1 MSHDSLSNLQAI
13 QSMLTA
19 GHRNICLRSH
29 TLFLWGVTGGVLS
42 LTLDHL
48 LTPERF
54 PENWLRHLA
63 LLFVLTVV
71 LSGVA
76 LADYG
81 LTRHRLQES
90 DESMSFTQA
99 QITKV
104 WWLLIGMGV
113 LFSFASGLYGGGAMT
128 YGIWL
133 LLTGIGLYVHG
144 LFSDKVLEWAGAL
157 IIALG
162 AAALVLHVG
171 HLPAKWLAAS
181 VFGIGMPALTLILDR
196 GVERPVSARFVRL
209 GLWLCAVL
217 LAPVIGYYGFDR
229 TVAPVGEQVLEFPA
243 GTVVPLKV
251 RMKSDALQ
259 VEREAHLPMTLAL
272 PLRVSMNGG
281 KPDGRFQ
288 LQGQDWKRF
297 PYDVKIRVD
306 GFSAEL
312 EPGKSPAVIVDMQ
325 VDARQ

>member
-1 MSHDSLSNLQAI
+1 MSRDTLSSLHAI
-13 QSMLTA
+13 QSMLAA

-29 TLFLWGVTGGVLS
+29 TLLLWGVTGGILCLS
-42 LTLDHL
+42 LDDI

-54 PENWLRHLA
+54 PDMWLRHLA
-63 LLFVLTVV
+63 LLFLLTVV

-76 LADYG
+76 LADYA
-81 LTRHRLQES
+81 LTRHRLQER

-113 LFSFASGLYGGGAMT
+113 LFSFASGMYGGGAMT

-133 LLTGIGLYVHG
+133 LLGGIGLYVHG
-144 LFSDKVLEWAGAL
+144 LFSDQVLEWAGAV

-162 AAALVLHVG
+162 AGALVLRIG
-171 HLPAKWLAAS
+171 YLPMKWLTAS
-181 VFGIGMPALTLILDR
+181 IFGIGLPALSLILDR
-196 GVERPVSARFVRL
+196 GATRPALVKIARLAAWL
-209 GLWLCAVL
+209 GAVL
-217 LAPVIGYYGFDR
+217 LAPALGYYGIDR
-229 TVAPVGEQVLEFPA
+229 TVAPAGENVLEFPA
-243 GTVVPLKV
+243 GTVIPFKLHL
-251 RMKSDALQ
+251 KSDTLHAGPDAQ
-259 VEREAHLPMTLAL
+259 LPMTLSQ
-272 PLRVSMNGG
+272 PLRVAVDGS

-288 LQGQDWKRF
+288 LQGQDWMRF
-297 PYDVKIRVD
+297 PYDVRIRVD

-312 EPGKSPAVIVDMQ
+312 EQGKSPAIIVDLQ

>member
-1 MSHDSLSNLQAI
+1 MNRETFSNLQAI

-29 TLFLWGVTGGVLS
+29 TLFLWGITGGILCLS
-42 LTLDHL
+42 MDAI

-54 PENWLRHLA
+54 PDMWLRHLA
-63 LLFVLTVV
+63 LLFLLTVV

-81 LTRHRLQES
+81 LTRHRLQER
-90 DESMSFTQA
+90 DESLSFTQA

-113 LFSFASGLYGGGAMT
+113 LFSFAAGLYGGGLMV

-157 IIALG
+157 VIALG
-162 AAALVLHVG
+162 AAALVLHLG
-171 HLPAKWLAAS
+171 YLPVKWLAAS

-196 GVERPVSARFVRL
+196 GSEHPWPARMARL
-209 GLWLCAVL
+209 GLWLGAVMV
-217 LAPVIGYYGFDR
+217 APAIGYYSFDR
-229 TVAPVGEQVLEFPA
+229 AVAPVGGQVLEFPA
-243 GTVVPLKV
+243 GTVIPFKV

-259 VEREAHLPMTLAL
+259 SKPDAELPLVL
-272 PLRVSMNGG
+272 SQPLRVSMDGN

-297 PYDVKIRVD
+297 PYDVRIRMD
-306 GFSAEL
+306 GLAAEM
-312 EPGKSPAVIVDMQ
+312 EPGKSPVIIIDMQ
-325 VDARQ
+325 VETKH